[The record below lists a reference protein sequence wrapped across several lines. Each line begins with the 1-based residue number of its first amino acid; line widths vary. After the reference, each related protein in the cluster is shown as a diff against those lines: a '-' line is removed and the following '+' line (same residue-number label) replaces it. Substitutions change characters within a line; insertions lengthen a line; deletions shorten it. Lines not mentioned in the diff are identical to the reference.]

1 MISEVLGRVTDWM
14 GLRVNEMGNRAGN
27 WVTGCDRKYFE
38 VPVGP
43 WEMSQATEGMLQ
55 ELGSQSWREII
66 NSESKNCVLDSC
78 FSTGRAIDTPS
89 DYNVIQLKFHK

>member
-14 GLRVNEMGNRAGN
+14 GLRVNEMENRAGN

-43 WEMSQATEGMLQ
+43 WEMSV
-55 ELGSQSWREII
+55 R
-66 NSESKNCVLDSC
+66 
-78 FSTGRAIDTPS
+78 
-89 DYNVIQLKFHK
+89 QLKACFRSWEVRVGERL